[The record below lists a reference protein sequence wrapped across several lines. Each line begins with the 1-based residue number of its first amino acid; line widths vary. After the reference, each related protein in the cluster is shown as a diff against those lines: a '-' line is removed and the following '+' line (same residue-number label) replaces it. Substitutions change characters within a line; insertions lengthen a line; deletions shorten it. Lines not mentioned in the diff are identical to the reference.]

1 MAFWK
6 FKFNFEYFLKKRWL
20 SKLMYFL
27 TYGLGKAWLDK
38 CQTSPISE
46 DPSTSNMVK
55 GQKNF
60 WNLNNSSFTIFCG
73 PCAANSGWK
82 NLSKW
87 YAKSW
92 DSLLTQCWLP
102 MTSIFFITETIHCNR
117 FRCNYLGN
125 ENLFPNAFW
134 IFLIYIQFWTFL
146 NKGDPDGLCI
156 FELTESE
163 QRG

>member
-38 CQTSPISE
+38 CQKSPISE
-46 DPSTSNMVK
+46 DPSTSNMVQ

-60 WNLNNSSFTIFCG
+60 WNLNDSSFTIFCG

-92 DSLLTQCWLP
+92 DSLLTHWLP

-125 ENLFPNAFW
+125 EKLFPNAFW